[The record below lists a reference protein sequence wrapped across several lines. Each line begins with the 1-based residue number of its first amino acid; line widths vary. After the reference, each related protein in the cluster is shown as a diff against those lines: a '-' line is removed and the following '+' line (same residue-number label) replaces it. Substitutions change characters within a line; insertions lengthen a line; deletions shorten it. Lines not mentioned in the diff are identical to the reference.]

1 MPQHKDNPVYPQ
13 RTRSAGSSKAESPG
27 TKRDT
32 SPQRTRSAAVG
43 KGFPGRTRSAGVG
56 SSHAM
61 GSKHE

>member
-1 MPQHKDNPVYPQ
+1 MPQHEGNPVYPQ

-32 SPQRTRSAAVG
+32 APKRTRNAAVG
-43 KGFPGRTRSAGVG
+43 KGFPGRTRSAGVAG
-56 SSHAM
+56 SHAM